1 MKRALGRVQGAV
13 AHLPVRWRLALGVG
27 FTALTILLVVGLAV
41 ERQTEHH
48 LVDVLDDSLRE
59 EAGEMVPPMLAQRAF
74 TDFSSLVHDA
84 DDDDE
89 PVSLLLQALDEGG
102 RIVGATPEAR
112 HLTLLAGGP
121 DEATGDPGFTT
132 VSGVGRVRRLA
143 IPATIRA
150 TPYTLISA
158 VPYAPTART
167 MADLHRRLVGG
178 ALLGVA
184 LSAALAYGLAG
195 AALRPVEQMR
205 QRALEI
211 RSSSTGVRLPLPAAD
226 DEVRRLGE
234 TLNHTLDELEAAATR
249 RRLFMAHA
257 SHELRTPLAR
267 MRTSLELARR
277 PQRSNEELRAAIE
290 DAAVDTEEL
299 IALAEGLLD
308 LDSLEADPARPAPS
322 PCEASAVVGELADAT
337 PAIVTSVVSPAWAA
351 IDPDALRRVL
361 RNLVI
366 NAQVHGSPPI
376 AIEVDVA
383 DEQVMLV
390 VWDHGPGMPAGFED
404 AAFEPFTR
412 APAAGDRPGVGLG
425 LAIVATIVERYG
437 GVCSVRRDQGRFGV
451 RIDLPAARG
460 PMESAGQVRRRKAE
474 TGSGKPLTAT
484 GSSGSTSPSVATA
497 AAASDRSTSPG
508 SARVTRRAARFT
520 TEP

>member
-1 MKRALGRVQGAV
+1 MKRALGRVGGAV
-13 AHLPVRWRLALGVG
+13 AHLPVRWRLAVGVG

-48 LVDVLDDSLRE
+48 LVDLLDDSLRE
-59 EAGEMVPPMLAQRAF
+59 EAGEMVPPMLADRPF
-74 TDFSSLVHDA
+74 TDFSSLVHDE
-84 DDDDE
+84 DDDEDE
-89 PVSLLLQALDEGG
+89 PVSLLLQALDDGG
-102 RIVGATPEAR
+102 RIVGATPAAR

-132 VSGVGRVRRLA
+132 VSGVGRVRQLA
-143 IPATIRA
+143 IPATIRD

-167 MADLHRRLVGG
+167 LADLHRRLVGG

-195 AALRPVEQMR
+195 AALRPVERMR

-249 RRLFMAHA
+249 RRLFVAHA

-277 PQRSNEELRAAIE
+277 PQRTKEELRAAIE

-308 LDSLEADPARPAPS
+308 LGSLEGDPARPAPS
-322 PCEASAVVGELADAT
+322 PCEVSAVVGELADAAPT
-337 PAIVTSVVSPAWAA
+337 IVTSVVSPA
-351 IDPDALRRVL
+351 V
-361 RNLVI
+361 
-366 NAQVHGSPPI
+366 G
-376 AIEVDVA
+376 
-383 DEQVMLV
+383 
-390 VWDHGPGMPAGFED
+390 
-404 AAFEPFTR
+404 
-412 APAAGDRPGVGLG
+412 GDRS
-425 LAIVATIVERYG
+425 R
-437 GVCSVRRDQGRFGV
+437 C
-451 RIDLPAARG
+451 
-460 PMESAGQVRRRKAE
+460 
-474 TGSGKPLTAT
+474 
-484 GSSGSTSPSVATA
+484 
-497 AAASDRSTSPG
+497 AASDPAKPRDQ
-508 SARVTRRAARFT
+508 R
-520 TEP
+520 

>member
-1 MKRALGRVQGAV
+1 MKRALGRVPGVV

-48 LVDVLDDSLRE
+48 LVALLDDSLRE
-59 EAGEMVPPMLAQRAF
+59 EAVEMVPPMLAGREF
-74 TDFSSLVHDA
+74 TDFSSLVH

-102 RIVGATPEAR
+102 RLVGATPEAR

-121 DEATGDPGFTT
+121 DEASGDPGFTT
-132 VSGVGRVRRLA
+132 ISRVGRIRRLA
-143 IPATIRA
+143 IPASIRD
-150 TPYTLISA
+150 TPYTLIISA

-249 RRLFMAHA
+249 RRLFVAHA

-277 PQRSNEELRAAIE
+277 PQRTEEELRAAIE

-308 LDSLEADPARPAPS
+308 LGSLEGDPARPAPS
-322 PCEASAVVGELADAT
+322 PCEVSAVVGELADAT

-361 RNLVI
+361 QNLVI
-366 NAQVHGSPPI
+366 NAEVHGCPPI
-376 AIEVDVA
+376 VVEVDLEDDRVT
-383 DEQVMLV
+383 LV
-390 VWDHGPGMPAGFED
+390 VWDFGPGMPAGFED
-404 AAFEPFTR
+404 GAFEPFTR
-412 APAAGDRPGVGLG
+412 APAAGGRPGAGLG

-437 GVCSVRRDQGRFGV
+437 GICSVRRDQGRFGV
-451 RIDLPAARG
+451 QIDVPAVSG
-460 PMESAGQVRRRKAE
+460 PLVSVVR
-474 TGSGKPLTAT
+474 S
-484 GSSGSTSPSVATA
+484 
-497 AAASDRSTSPG
+497 
-508 SARVTRRAARFT
+508 
-520 TEP
+520 